1 MSFDDFY
8 KSMAPEEL
16 ESYAERCGTTV
27 LYLKH
32 QLRRA
37 NKAPRLNLLNS
48 LWRESDGKLTRQ
60 DVLDHFFP
68 GGDEQ
73 PSH

>member
-1 MSFDDFY
+1 MTFRDFY
-8 KSMAPEEL
+8 SSMSPGEL
-16 ESYAERCGTTV
+16 EKYAGRCGTTV

-37 NKAPRLNLLNS
+37 NKTPRRALLDS
-48 LWRESDGKLTRQ
+48 LWRESEGKLTRQ

-68 GGDEQ
+68 VDDSRA
-73 PSH
+73 P